1 MTGTVG
7 IIGSNDTQLADLVR
21 AAGMRPMPLDA
32 DQLGSTV
39 RPLVATPDV
48 VLVDVRR
55 DRGVLATIGGVKRRY
70 PAMGVA
76 IVVQAL
82 EPELMLE
89 AMRAGV
95 TEVLAEPLSQSTV
108 EAAIGRVMG
117 QRVTTTESRVIAV
130 IGAKGGVG
138 ATTIAVNLAEAFAK
152 ANGDALLIDLNL
164 ASGDASVFLGVE
176 PRFTILEAL
185 ENTHRLDEAFLRG
198 LVVHT
203 ASGLDLLASSTRIS
217 TTPMDTQRVR
227 SLIDFAARLYRCVI
241 LDVPRLDLPLVD
253 SLEAASSIYVVVNHE
268 LPTVRSAHRL
278 VSMLRQRY
286 GERVSVLVNRAD
298 RLSEISLEDI
308 KKAVNVP
315 IRHVFPNDYRGCV
328 SAANRGRPIASSG
341 DGKLTES
348 FHAFVR
354 TLTGAPAKQAAAGSE
369 DSSRLFG
376 WLSPR
381 KSPG

>member
-1 MTGTVG
+1 VTGSVG
-7 IIGSNDTQLADLVR
+7 IIGHKDNQLADLVR
-21 AAGMRPMPLDA
+21 AAGLRTMPLDA
-32 DQLGSTV
+32 EQLTSTARAV
-39 RPLVATPDV
+39 GVPPDV

-55 DRGVLATIGGVKRRY
+55 DRTALGAISLVKRRH
-70 PAMGVA
+70 PSIGVA
-76 IVVQAL
+76 IVVQVL

-95 TEVLAEPLSQSTV
+95 TEVLTEPLTQAAL
-108 EAAIGRVMG
+108 EAAISRLMG
-117 QRVTTTESRVIAV
+117 QRVVEHEGRVIAV

-152 ANGDALLIDLNL
+152 ANGDSLLVDLNL
-164 ASGDASVFLGVE
+164 ANGDAAVFLGVE

-203 ASGLDLLASSTRIS
+203 PSGLDLLASSTRIANS
-217 TTPMDTQRVR
+217 PADPQRVR
-227 SLIDFAARLYRCVI
+227 TLIDFAARHYRCVI
-241 LDVPRLDLPLVD
+241 LDVPRLELPLID
-253 SLEAASSIYVVVNHE
+253 SLEAASSVFVVVNHE

-286 GERVSVLVNRAD
+286 GERVSVIVNRAD

-315 IRHVFPNDYRGCV
+315 VSHVFPNDYRGCV
-328 SAANRGRPIASSG
+328 SAANKGRPIASSS
-341 DGKLTES
+341 DGKLAES
-348 FHAFVR
+348 FHSFVR
-354 TLTGAPAKQAAAGSE
+354 ALTGARSKKTSAEAE
-369 DSSRLFG
+369 ESSRLFG

-381 KSPG
+381 KSAG